1 MTAVRPVLLR
11 SLLVWL
17 LLELIAAAQ
26 VRYTDET
33 VLANWVR
40 TTAAPVVAAVDWLT
54 TTARDLR
61 EGLRDTSRLAAEVV
75 HLRTDLADAET
86 RIRLLEED
94 RAALHEALDVASA
107 MPELDVASVL
117 ARVTWRDL
125 AEGVMEVSA
134 GRLDGVVRDTVVVA
148 PGGVVGRVIRTAPH
162 SSRVELVT
170 RATAAVA
177 IRPADGNADALAVGA
192 GDGSLRIDYLP
203 RRSELLRGAEL
214 LTSGAD
220 GIYPPGLPVAQVAA
234 VRESAGAFLQVT
246 ASPSAALA
254 DIRVVRLLT
263 GWPGRTERP

>member
-1 MTAVRPVLLR
+1 MTAVRTVLLR
-11 SLLVWL
+11 SLLLWL

-26 VRYTDET
+26 VRRADET
-33 VLANWVR
+33 VLTSWVR
-40 TTAAPVVAAVDWLT
+40 AAVAPVASAAEWLT
-54 TTARDLR
+54 TAGSDLR
-61 EGLRDTSRLAAEVV
+61 EGLRDTARLAAEVG
-75 HLRTDLADAET
+75 HLRGELDDAET

-94 RAALHEALDVASA
+94 RAALREALDVAVA
-107 MPELDVASVL
+107 MPELDTPSVV

-125 AEGVMEVSA
+125 ADGVMQVSA

-162 SSRVELVT
+162 ASWVELVT

-177 IRPADGNADALAVGA
+177 VRAADGGADALTVGA
-192 GDGSLRIDYLP
+192 GNGTLRVDYLP

-220 GIYPPGLPVAQVAA
+220 GIYPPGLPVAQVTA
-234 VRESAGAFLQVT
+234 VRESAGAFLEVT
-246 ASPSAALA
+246 ATPSAAIA
-254 DIRVVRLLT
+254 DTRVVRLLT